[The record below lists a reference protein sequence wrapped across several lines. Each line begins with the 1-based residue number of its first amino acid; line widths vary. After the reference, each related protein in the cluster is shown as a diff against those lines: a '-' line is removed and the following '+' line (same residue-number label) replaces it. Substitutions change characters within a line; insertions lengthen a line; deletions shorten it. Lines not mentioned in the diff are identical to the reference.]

1 MILIKCQ
8 EHDDENNIFFS
19 LMHKKCVTRYKLI
32 YLNFSCFFEKG
43 SKMYQK
49 QIFDIKNYSR
59 GIDERKTPHNN
70 ILQQI
75 IKKN

>member
-8 EHDDENNIFFS
+8 EHDNDENNIFFS

-32 YLNFSCFFEKG
+32 YLNLSCFFEKG

-49 QIFDIKNYSR
+49 QIFDIK
-59 GIDERKTPHNN
+59 K
-70 ILQQI
+70 L
-75 IKKN
+75 